1 MDILKE
7 VNIMEDYQYFVSE
20 EIKMGKPYITVK
32 VNYQADDVAMRVVA
46 YSKPRFLPPV
56 TASEVNGKHSFIYD
70 ISADGFVK
78 STELGKEMSPNEF
91 LVFMKN
97 LTDIVM
103 ESDDYFLNQRNLL
116 MEKEYVYI
124 HPDDFRVRV
133 IYMPFIDSIFQQDD
147 ITRQVYE
154 SSRQFSRATTDE
166 WNQIILRMWAMTD
179 KTPVYDAS
187 ALYTTL
193 LNESKLPKPTTTT
206 PPQTTSIPP
215 VTPPLI
221 RPIVNSTNANRVSGS
236 GRIGGKAPA
245 PSAVE
250 KAKGLFSGLSGILG
264 GKKKDDDLQLEDMTL
279 VDADDVT
286 MVDSPDIRTLPMAT
300 LSVIEGGQ
308 NLPNMPITKADF
320 YIGRNRD
327 AVDLCFDGDSDKG
340 IGRVHALIKFE
351 NGQFFLIDQVSTNG
365 TYLNNSRLEP
375 NTPTLLQN
383 GDIIKLHRKE
393 MVFSCS
399 V

>member
-1 MDILKE
+1 
-7 VNIMEDYQYFVSE
+7 MEDYQYFVSE
-20 EIKMGKPYITVK
+20 ETKMGKPYITVK

-56 TASEVNGKHSFIYD
+56 TASEINGKHSFIYD

-78 STELGKEMSPNEF
+78 STELAREMSPNEF

-97 LTDIVM
+97 LTDAVM

-133 IYMPFIDSIFQQDD
+133 IYMPFIDSIFEQDD
-147 ITRQVYE
+147 INRQVYE

-187 ALYTTL
+187 DLYTTL
-193 LNESKLPKPTTTT
+193 LNESKSQKQEPPANVLPPIS
-206 PPQTTSIPP
+206 SIPP
-215 VTPPLI
+215 ITPPVI
-221 RPIVNSTNANRVSGS
+221 CFNTNAQPNTKRVSGS
-236 GRIGGKAPA
+236 GRIGGKAPG
-245 PSAVE
+245 PTAVE
-250 KAKGLFSGLSGILG
+250 KAKGLFSGITGILS
-264 GKKKDDDLQLEDMTL
+264 GKKKDDDLHLEDMTM

-286 MVDSPDIRTLPMAT
+286 MVDVPSVSMPTAT
-300 LSVIEGGQ
+300 LSLVDGGQ
-308 NLPNMPITKADF
+308 NLPNMPVTKMDF

-327 AVDLCFDGDSDKG
+327 AVDLCFDGDNDKG
-340 IGRVHALIKFE
+340 IGRVHALIKYE

-375 NTPTLLQN
+375 NTPALLQN

>member
-1 MDILKE
+1 
-7 VNIMEDYQYFVSE
+7 MEDYQYFVSE
-20 EIKMGKPYITVK
+20 EIKLGKPYITVK

-91 LVFMKN
+91 LIFMKN
-97 LTDIVM
+97 LTDVVM

-124 HPDDFRVRV
+124 HPEDFRVRV

-147 ITRQVYE
+147 INRQVYE
-154 SSRQFSRATTDE
+154 SSRLFSRATTDE
-166 WNQIILRMWAMTD
+166 WNQIILRMWAMTE

-193 LNESKLPKPTTTT
+193 LNESKSPKTT
-206 PPQTTSIPP
+206 PPVNVTPQPP
-215 VTPPLI
+215 VMPITPI
-221 RPIVNSTNANRVSGS
+221 RPTVNISTQPNTNRVSGS
-236 GRIGGKAPA
+236 GRTGGKPPA
-245 PSAVE
+245 PQKS
-250 KAKGLFSGLSGILG
+250 KGLFSGLSGILG
-264 GKKKDDDLQLEDMTL
+264 GKKKDENLHLEDMTM

-286 MVDSPDIRTLPMAT
+286 MVDIPGANMIPTAA
-300 LSVIEGGQ
+300 LSLVETVEGGQ
-308 NLPNMPITKADF
+308 SFPITKADF

-327 AVDLCFDGDSDKG
+327 AVDLCFDGDNDKG
-340 IGRVHALIKFE
+340 IGRVHALIKYE

-365 TYLNNSRLEP
+365 TYLNNSKLDP
-375 NTPTLLQN
+375 NTPALLQN